1 MSSRLLLL
9 HAHPDDESITTGGLI
24 LWAIGQKA
32 QVLAVTATAGE
43 CGEVLNSQVEISP
56 TALAQLRATELN
68 QALIHLGQP
77 AHQWLGGFGRYRDS
91 GMQGDLRNTD
101 PAAFM
106 IQPFNNLVAEFKNI
120 VIDFQPDIVVTYE
133 PGGGYGHPDHVLC
146 NQIAIAAIEEISI
159 KPRLLYPVFPVSRI
173 DQVNELAKSSTAF
186 FGEIDLAKMSYVVKD
201 EEIDFEVQAPIEKLN
216 ALLSYRSQINP
227 AGSFYQRAAQAEMAG
242 LETEYFKIAE
252 ISKSDFAVLDRA
264 NPLLG
269 LGCGNE

>member
-24 LWAIGQKA
+24 CWAMSQNA
-32 QVLAVTATAGE
+32 QVLVVTATAGE
-43 CGEVLNSQVEISP
+43 CGEVLNSQVEISA
-56 TALAQLRATELN
+56 TALAQLRATELD

-91 GMQGDLRNTD
+91 GMQGDLRNAD
-101 PAAFM
+101 PAAF
-106 IQPFNNLVAEFKNI
+106 INQPINNLVAEFRNI
-120 VIDFQPDIVVTYE
+120 LIDFKPDVVVTYE
-133 PGGGYGHPDHVLC
+133 PGGGYGHPDHVRC
-146 NQIAIAAIEEISI
+146 NQIAIAAIKEISI
-159 KPRLLYPVFPVSRI
+159 KPRLIYPVFPASRI
-173 DQVNELAKSSTAF
+173 DQLNELAKSSTAF
-186 FGEIDLAKMSYVVKD
+186 FGELDLAKMSFVIKD
-201 EEIDFEVQAPIEKLN
+201 EEIDFELPAPIEKLN

-269 LGCGNE
+269 LG